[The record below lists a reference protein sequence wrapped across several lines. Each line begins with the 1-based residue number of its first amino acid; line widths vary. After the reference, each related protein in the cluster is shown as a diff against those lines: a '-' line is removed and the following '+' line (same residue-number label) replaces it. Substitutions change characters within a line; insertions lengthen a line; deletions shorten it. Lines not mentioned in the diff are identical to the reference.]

1 MFALTYSNDILFD
14 ALMQG
19 LVYAL
24 VAFGLLLIYRATGV
38 INFAHGQ
45 IGAFGGYVMALLQ
58 IQYGIPYGLSL
69 PIALVSGVI
78 LGVAAELTLRR
89 LFTQPR
95 LLLFVA
101 TLGLTQVIQLLQ
113 LRLPIP
119 EEQANSVSYPVL
131 ISGTWEVAG
140 VTVTGPQLTILL
152 IVPALMVFLAWL
164 FQKSRFGMQVRATAD
179 NLPAAQLGGISVRA
193 VSTKVWA
200 LAGLL
205 ASLSALLIAPLQG
218 GSIAVVS
225 TALGPKLLLLSLT
238 AAMVGRMRSFGWTL
252 VGGLLGGVIDRFLV
266 TWSQTKEVPAGSNT
280 ALLFVLLIVVLF
292 TVGRSQSMRDDTW
305 SLTSR
310 MRAARVELTRHPL
323 YRALTVGGMALLLI
337 VAVLVPGRLDKA
349 SDVLRFSAIPVYLII
364 ALSVT
369 VLTGWAGQ
377 LSLGQ
382 FGFVALGSY
391 LTIYYAHSL
400 NYFFALAI
408 GVAWGVAAAIIVGIP
423 ALRLRGLYLAVVTLG
438 FGLAIRSWFIIAGK
452 VSKGGTAKLDFN
464 RTKGF
469 RLLFWQVKGKNFDG
483 VYYFCLFA
491 ALVAIVLVW
500 RIRRTGIGR
509 SIIAVRDNE
518 NSAAAFT
525 VAPARAKL
533 LAFSVSGGLAALA
546 GGLLPLTAVNG
557 QFKVDT
563 LMFDFPES
571 LRIVAIAVVGGVSS
585 ITGAVL
591 GTLLIVGLP
600 ILFHGTKQVELFA
613 SGVGMMIV
621 LLYFPGGLISLLHN
635 ARDNLLSWLARRTE
649 WTPPTRTAGAPIP
662 SPTSASRRSPAA
674 GSSPDPTG
682 VAALSTEDLVVNLGG
697 RTIVDRVSLT
707 VGPGEIVGLIG
718 TNGAGK
724 TTIMNAISGFVSS
737 TGRIDLN
744 GVDITTLP
752 AYRRARL
759 GEGRAF
765 QNARLFGSL
774 TARETLM
781 VALEGRQRSLLV
793 PSIFALPPS
802 PTAERRKR
810 READEIIGY
819 LGLGRY
825 ADSLMAELSTG
836 TRRIVELGAL
846 IALDTK
852 LMLLDEPT
860 AGVAQKETEAF
871 GPLIETVRA
880 ELGASIL
887 IIEHDM
893 PMVMSI
899 SDRIYCLEAGK
910 VIAEGIPD
918 EVRNNSS
925 VIASY
930 LGTDERAIQRSNIV

>member
-14 ALMQG
+14 ALVQG

-45 IGAFGGYVMALLQ
+45 IGAFGGYIMALLQ

-69 PIALVSGVI
+69 PLALASGVA
-78 LGVAAELTLRR
+78 LGVVSELALRR

-119 EEQANSVSYPVL
+119 EEQATSVSYPVL
-131 ISGTWEVAG
+131 IDGSWKVAG
-140 VTVTGPQLTILL
+140 VTVTGPQLTVLL
-152 IVPALMVFLAWL
+152 IVPALMLFLGWL

-238 AAMVGRMRSFGWTL
+238 AAMVGRMKSFTWTL
-252 VGGLLGGVIDRFLV
+252 VGGLLGGVLDRFLV
-266 TWSQTKEVPAGSNT
+266 TWSQTKEVPAGSNS
-280 ALLFVLLIVVLF
+280 AVLFVLLIIVLF
-292 TVGRSQSMRDDTW
+292 TVGRSQNMRDDTW
-305 SLTSR
+305 SLATKV
-310 MRAARVELTRHPL
+310 RAARVELTRHPL
-323 YRALTVGGMALLLI
+323 YRAITVIGMGLLLLI
-337 VAVLVPGRLDKA
+337 ALLVPSRIDKA
-349 SDVLRFSAIPVYLII
+349 SDLLRFASIPLYLII

-391 LTIYYAHSL
+391 MTIYYANQL
-400 NYFFALAI
+400 NYFVALAI
-408 GVAWGVAAAIIVGIP
+408 GVLWGVGAAIIVGIP

-438 FGLAIRSWFIIAGK
+438 FGLAIRSWFIIADR
-452 VSKGGTAKLDFN
+452 VAPGGGGSAKLN
-464 RTKGF
+464 VNKKKGF
-469 RLLFWQVKGKNFDG
+469 QLLFWEVKGKNFDG

-491 ALVAIVLVW
+491 SLVAIVLVW

-533 LAFSVSGGLAALA
+533 LAFAVSGGLAAFA
-546 GGLLPLTAVNG
+546 GGLLPLTALNA
-557 QFKVDT
+557 QFKIDP
-563 LMFDFPES
+563 LSFDFSES
-571 LRIVAIAVVGGVSS
+571 LRIVAIAVVGGVAS
-585 ITGAVL
+585 ITGAIL

-600 ILFHGTKQVELFA
+600 AVFNGTKQVELFA

-621 LLYFPGGLISLLHN
+621 LLYFPGGLISVLHA
-635 ARDNLLSWLARRTE
+635 ARDNLLAWIARRTN
-649 WTPPTRTAGAPIP
+649 WTPPVREAGAAVA
-662 SPTSASRRSPAA
+662 SLGSGRGATDASAAVTP
-674 GSSPDPTG
+674 
-682 VAALSTEDLVVNLGG
+682 LSTDGLVVNLGG
-697 RTIVDRVSLT
+697 RMIVDRVTLT

-724 TTIMNAISGFVSS
+724 TTIMNAISGMVPS
-737 TGRIDLN
+737 TGRIDLF
-744 GVDITTLP
+744 GQDITSLP

-781 VALEGRQRSLLV
+781 VALEGRQRSLLL

-802 PTAERRKR
+802 PMAERRKR
-810 READEIIGY
+810 READEIISY

-825 ADSLMAELSTG
+825 ADSLMSELSTG

-871 GPLIETVRA
+871 GPLIETVRR

-899 SDRIYCLEAGK
+899 SNRIYCLEAGR
-910 VIAEGIPD
+910 VIAEGTPT
-918 EVRNNSS
+918 EVRNNPA

-930 LGTDERAIQRSNIV
+930 LGTDERAIQRSNIPTA

>member
-45 IGAFGGYVMALLQ
+45 IGAFGGYVMAMLQ
-58 IQYGIPYGLSL
+58 IQYDIPYGLSL
-69 PIALVSGVI
+69 PLALASGVI
-78 LGVAAELTLRR
+78 LGIAAELMLRR

-113 LRLPIP
+113 LRLPVP
-119 EEQANSVSYPVL
+119 EEQATSVSYPVL
-131 ISGTWEVAG
+131 ISGTWDVAG
-140 VTVTGPQLTILL
+140 VTVTGPQLTVLL
-152 IVPALMVFLAWL
+152 VVPGLMVFLAWL
-164 FQKSRFGMQVRATAD
+164 FQRSRFGMQVRATAD
-179 NLPAAQLGGISVRA
+179 NLAAAQLAGISVRS

-205 ASLSALLIAPLQG
+205 ATLSALLIAPLQG
-218 GSIAVVS
+218 GSLGVVS

-266 TWSQTKEVPAGSNT
+266 TWAQTKEVPIGSNI
-280 ALLFVLLIVVLF
+280 ALLFVILIVVLF
-292 TVGRSQSMRDDTW
+292 TVGRSQSMRDDAWAMT
-305 SLTSR
+305 TKV
-310 MRAARVELTRHPL
+310 RAARVELTRHPL
-323 YRALTVGGMALLLI
+323 YRALTLAGMALLVGIALI
-337 VAVLVPGRLDKA
+337 VPSRVDKA
-349 SDVLRFSAIPVYLII
+349 SDLLRFSSIPVYLIV

-382 FGFVALGSY
+382 FGFVALGAY
-391 LTIYYAHSL
+391 LTIYYGREL
-400 NYFFALAI
+400 NYLVALAI
-408 GVAWGVAAAIIVGIP
+408 GVAWGVAAALVVGLP

-438 FGLAIRSWFIIAGK
+438 FGLAIRSWFIVAEKIAPD
-452 VSKGGTAKLDFN
+452 GGGSAKLRLD
-464 RTKGF
+464 RQQGF
-469 RLLFWQVKGKNFDG
+469 RLLFWQVKGKNYDG
-483 VYYFCLFA
+483 VYYFCLFVA
-491 ALVAIVLVW
+491 ALAIVLVW

-518 NSAAAFT
+518 NSAAAYT

-533 LAFSVSGGLAALA
+533 LAFAVSGGLAALA
-546 GGLLPLTAVNG
+546 GGLLPLTAQNG
-557 QFKVDT
+557 QFKVDG
-563 LMFDFPES
+563 LLFDFGES

-591 GTLLIVGLP
+591 GTLVIVALP
-600 ILFHGTKQVELFA
+600 EVFNGTKQVQLFA
-613 SGVGMMIV
+613 SGVGMLIV
-621 LLYFPGGLISLLHN
+621 LLYFPGGLISLLHS
-635 ARDNLLSWLARRTE
+635 ARDNLLAWLARRTD
-649 WTPPTRTAGAPIP
+649 WAPPARPAGAAIATLGSG
-662 SPTSASRRSPAA
+662 SPRR
-674 GSSPDPTG
+674 PTG
-682 VAALSTEDLVVNLGG
+682 SAVPALSTAGLTVNLGG
-697 RTIVDRVSLT
+697 RAIVDGVSVT
-707 VGPGEIVGLIG
+707 VGHGEIVGLIG

-724 TTIMNAISGFVSS
+724 TTLINAISGFVPSI
-737 TGRIDLN
+737 GRIDLF
-744 GVDITTLP
+744 GRDITTLP

-774 TARETLM
+774 TTRETLM
-781 VALEGRQRSLLV
+781 VALEARQRSLLV
-793 PSIFALPPS
+793 PSILALPPS
-802 PTAERRKR
+802 PMAERRKR

-846 IALDTK
+846 IALDTQ

-893 PMVMSI
+893 PMVMAI
-899 SDRIYCLEAGK
+899 SDRIYCLEAGR
-910 VIAEGIPD
+910 VIAEGVPAM
-918 EVRNNSS
+918 VRDDPA

-930 LGTDERAIQRSNIV
+930 LGTDERAIQRSNVPGA

>member
-1 MFALTYSNDILFD
+1 M
-14 ALMQG
+14 
-19 LVYAL
+19 
-24 VAFGLLLIYRATGV
+24 
-38 INFAHGQ
+38 
-45 IGAFGGYVMALLQ
+45 
-58 IQYGIPYGLSL
+58 
-69 PIALVSGVI
+69 
-78 LGVAAELTLRR
+78 
-89 LFTQPR
+89 
-95 LLLFVA
+95 
-101 TLGLTQVIQLLQ
+101 
-113 LRLPIP
+113 
-119 EEQANSVSYPVL
+119 
-131 ISGTWEVAG
+131 
-140 VTVTGPQLTILL
+140 
-152 IVPALMVFLAWL
+152 
-164 FQKSRFGMQVRATAD
+164 
-179 NLPAAQLGGISVRA
+179 
-193 VSTKVWA
+193 
-200 LAGLL
+200 
-205 ASLSALLIAPLQG
+205 
-218 GSIAVVS
+218 
-225 TALGPKLLLLSLT
+225 
-238 AAMVGRMRSFGWTL
+238 
-252 VGGLLGGVIDRFLV
+252 
-266 TWSQTKEVPAGSNT
+266 
-280 ALLFVLLIVVLF
+280 
-292 TVGRSQSMRDDTW
+292 
-305 SLTSR
+305 
-310 MRAARVELTRHPL
+310 TRHPL
-323 YRALTVGGMALLLI
+323 YRALTIGGVALLLV
-337 VAVLVPGRLDKA
+337 VAVLVPGRLEKS
-349 SDVLRFSAIPVYLII
+349 SDVLRFAAIPLYLII

-391 LTIYYAHSL
+391 ATIYYANSL
-400 NYFFALAI
+400 NYFVALAI
-408 GVAWGVAAAIIVGIP
+408 GVAWGVAAAIIVGVP

-438 FGLAIRSWFIIAGK
+438 FGLAIRSWFIIADK
-452 VSKGGTAKLDFN
+452 VAPGGGGTAKLSLD
-464 RTKGF
+464 RKQGF

-483 VYYFCLFA
+483 VYYFTLFV
-491 ALVAIVLVW
+491 ALLAIVLVW

-563 LMFDFPES
+563 LMFDFSES

-585 ITGAVL
+585 IMGAVL

-600 ILFHGTKQVELFA
+600 TIFNGTKQVELFA
-613 SGVGMMIV
+613 SGVGMMVV
-621 LLYFPGGLISLLHN
+621 LLYFPGGLISLLHG
-635 ARDNLLSWLARRTE
+635 ARDNFLGWLARRTS
-649 WTPPTRTAGAPIP
+649 WTPPTRAAGAAVASLTSSSRSSSSSSGSNP
-662 SPTSASRRSPAA
+662 STP
-674 GSSPDPTG
+674 
-682 VAALSTEDLVVNLGG
+682 ALSTAGLMVNLGG
-697 RTIVDRVSLT
+697 RTIVDKVTLT
-707 VGPGEIVGLIG
+707 VGHGEIVGLIG

-724 TTIMNAISGFVSS
+724 TTIMNAISGFVPS
-737 TGRIDLN
+737 TGRIDLF
-744 GVDITTLP
+744 GSDITSLP

-793 PSIFALPPS
+793 PSVFALPPS
-802 PTAERRKR
+802 PGAERRKR
-810 READEIIGY
+810 READEIISY

-871 GPLIETVRA
+871 GPLIKTVRA

-893 PMVMSI
+893 PMVMAI
-899 SDRIYCLEAGK
+899 SDRIYCLEAGR
-910 VIAEGIPD
+910 VIAEGTPA
-918 EVRNNSS
+918 EVRNNPS

-930 LGTDERAIQRSNIV
+930 LGTDERAIQRSNVAGT